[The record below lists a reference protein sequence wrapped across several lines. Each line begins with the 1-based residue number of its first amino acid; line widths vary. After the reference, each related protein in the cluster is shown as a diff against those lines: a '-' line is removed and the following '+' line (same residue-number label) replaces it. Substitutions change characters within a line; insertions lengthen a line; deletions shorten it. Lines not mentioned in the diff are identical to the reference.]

1 MYSLFE
7 SNQDSFTTMSRPT
20 TYTST
25 LQVILRLFVILRCSE
40 VLASVSD
47 SSQRIGQHNGRAF
60 SRRSATQE
68 CRSLADLFAGIN
80 MQDGHVIPVRKIRGK
95 YMSVFAWKWMRSLP
109 WSVLFFHLPNAHAL
123 TFLEIFTT
131 AFEWEKLLSG
141 NRMHLEFW
149 GTILHMMFWYLCH
162 RQNTNN
168 PGICSAVYAGLGAV
182 RLINKHLPDLAL
194 CCGNRNARIIS
205 WICRVCLW

>member
-40 VLASVSD
+40 VLASFSD
-47 SSQRIGQHNGRAF
+47 NSQRIVQHNGRAF

-80 MQDGHVIPVRKIRGK
+80 MPDGHVIPVSKIRGK
-95 YMSVFAWKWMRSLP
+95 YNDVCFRLKVNEIFTLICAVFSLAQCTRIN
-109 WSVLFFHLPNAHAL
+109 V
-123 TFLEIFTT
+123 LEIFLRQPLS
-131 AFEWEKLLSG
+131 EK
-141 NRMHLEFW
+141 
-149 GTILHMMFWYLCH
+149 TY
-162 RQNTNN
+162 
-168 PGICSAVYAGLGAV
+168 
-182 RLINKHLPDLAL
+182 
-194 CCGNRNARIIS
+194 
-205 WICRVCLW
+205 CLVIACI